1 MVGIE
6 YTTWVGAQILG
17 LGLILNKRLPRVV
30 AFMDA
35 GDFERF
41 LLIFVHFLSVWIHR
55 LLKTLFNSQVLYLL
69 KYLSQQQ
76 NLLDPVHYHFH

>member
-35 GDFERF
+35 VDFERF
-41 LLIFVHFLSVWIHR
+41 L
-55 LLKTLFNSQVLYLL
+55 
-69 KYLSQQQ
+69 
-76 NLLDPVHYHFH
+76 